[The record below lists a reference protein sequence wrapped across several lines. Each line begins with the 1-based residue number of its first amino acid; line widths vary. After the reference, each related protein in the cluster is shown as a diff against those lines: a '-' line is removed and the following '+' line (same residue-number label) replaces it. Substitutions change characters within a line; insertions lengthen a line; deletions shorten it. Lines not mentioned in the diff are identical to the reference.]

1 MRKMFTLLA
10 AVAALSVMFV
20 MPSHA
25 TTLKGKWGP
34 GYFRPEA
41 PLGIR
46 WWLNEKLGL
55 DGAIGFRSDDAS
67 GDRLT
72 DFRFDAGV
80 PIVLAG
86 MGDNTKFFV
95 RPGLRYASTPL
106 PTVAAPDNKQTSL
119 GLTGTLG
126 VEHFFTDRFSV
137 QVATGLIID
146 SVDPD
151 AAGDS
156 HTTFASEDFGIS
168 SIGFHYYFGA
178 AK

>member
-1 MRKMFTLLA
+1 MRKTFTLLA
-10 AVAALSVMFV
+10 AVAALSAMFA

-25 TTLKGKWGP
+25 VTLDGKWGP

-55 DGAIGFRSDDAS
+55 DGAIGFTSDDAS
-67 GDRLT
+67 GDRRT

-95 RPGLRYASTPL
+95 RPGLRYASTPA
-106 PTVAAPDNKQTSL
+106 PTGLEPDNKQTSL

-137 QVATGLIID
+137 QVATGVIID

-168 SIGFHYYFGA
+168 SIGFHYYFGG
-178 AK
+178 K